1 MDVGEFCKRILDVG
15 PKLRMKELEDI
26 GGPHMAQYDC
36 RVDVVVLPAIRR
48 SIQVR
53 CENGPPERFI
63 LLVDGLEHVAPRGS
77 GAALGSR
84 GPDQRRHVKRVT
96 DCRGRES
103 NPHAAFATQD
113 FKSCASASFATP
125 ASELDGRC

>member
-1 MDVGEFCKRILDVG
+1 VAILNEVKQVGNEQRQTAMADVKLIALEGGGHRVPVLQETMSVDVGKFCKRILDVG

-63 LLVDGLEHVAPRGS
+63 LVGRWFGTRRT
-77 GAALGSR
+77 SR
-84 GPDQRRHVKRVT
+84 QWRCAR
-96 DCRGRES
+96 
-103 NPHAAFATQD
+103 FAR
-113 FKSCASASFATP
+113 A
-125 ASELDGRC
+125 

>member
-1 MDVGEFCKRILDVG
+1 VDVGEFCKRILDVD

-26 GGPHMAQYDC
+26 GGGPHMAQYDC

-63 LLVDGLEHVAPRGS
+63 LVGRWFGTRRT
-77 GAALGSR
+77 SR
-84 GPDQRRHVKRVT
+84 QWRCAR
-96 DCRGRES
+96 
-103 NPHAAFATQD
+103 FAR
-113 FKSCASASFATP
+113 A
-125 ASELDGRC
+125 

>member
-26 GGPHMAQYDC
+26 GGGPHMAQYDC

-53 CENGPPERFI
+53 CENGPPERLI
-63 LLVDGLEHVAPRGS
+63 LCSMVWNTSHLAAVALR
-77 GAALGSR
+77 
-84 GPDQRRHVKRVT
+84 
-96 DCRGRES
+96 
-103 NPHAAFATQD
+103 
-113 FKSCASASFATP
+113 
-125 ASELDGRC
+125 